1 MKHLN
6 KDARIKVFNK
16 WWWMYVVL
24 TAVVLTAVTLLGRGL
39 DENGRYRMVL
49 YLSIAELI
57 ILRLYKYSLKDIRD
71 DYNWYNEL
79 PCYLC
84 NQSTIICIIASII
97 KDNTLMAYCVS
108 VGTLGA
114 VLAFVM
120 PDSYNRDQ
128 LVFSKQAYG
137 FYGYHGLLIV
147 TCLSFYTLGLYIPKI
162 SDCLWPAIWTFILAV
177 IAHIVNYI
185 LRKTGLNKKSNY
197 VFTWYPDNIILEKMW
212 KLLPVKLLY
221 MLPVMPIFAAFSA
234 VLFGLLSLLNH

>member
-1 MKHLN
+1 M
-6 KDARIKVFNK
+6 
-16 WWWMYVVL
+16 VL

-147 TCLSFYTLGLYIPKI
+147 TCLSFYTLGLYIP
-162 SDCLWPAIWTFILAV
+162 
-177 IAHIVNYI
+177 
-185 LRKTGLNKKSNY
+185 
-197 VFTWYPDNIILEKMW
+197 
-212 KLLPVKLLY
+212 
-221 MLPVMPIFAAFSA
+221 
-234 VLFGLLSLLNH
+234 

>member
-1 MKHLN
+1 MKHLT
-6 KDARIKVFNK
+6 KDARIKVFNI

-24 TAVVLTAVTLLGRGL
+24 TAIVLCALTVYGRTL
-39 DENGRYRMVL
+39 DQQGRYNLVF

-57 ILRLYKYSLKDIRD
+57 ILRLYKYSLKGIRD
-71 DYNWYNEL
+71 DYNWYNEW

-84 NQSTIICIIASII
+84 NQSTILCIIGAVI
-97 KDNTLMAYCVS
+97 KDNSIMSYCVS

-114 VLAFVM
+114 LLAFVM

-147 TCLSFYTLGLYIPKI
+147 TCLSFYTLGLYMPKV
-162 SDCLWPAIWTFILAV
+162 SDCLWPAIWTFVLAV
-177 IAHIVNYI
+177 IAHIVNYV

-197 VFTWYPDNIILEKMW
+197 VFTWYPDNVILQKMW

-221 MLPVMPIFAAFSA
+221 MLPVMPMFAVYSRR
-234 VLFGLLSLLNH
+234 LFWLLSLLNY